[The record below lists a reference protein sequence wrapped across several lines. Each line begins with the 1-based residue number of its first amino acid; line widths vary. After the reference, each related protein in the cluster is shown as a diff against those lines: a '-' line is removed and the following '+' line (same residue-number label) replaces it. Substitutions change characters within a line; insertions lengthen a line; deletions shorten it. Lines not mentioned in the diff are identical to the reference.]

1 MVLYIRKEKSTVEI
15 PEMSY
20 KGIKR
25 IEIPYTDGDFSPENG
40 YGLSIFKKYMGRI
53 FSTHEKNAEK
63 VAYFWEYMRGEQD
76 IELKTRPYDKDAY
89 NNNKITENHAFR
101 QTQFKVGF
109 LTGDT
114 REYTHKSD
122 VKSDDLTYL
131 GRYFTDVDFFSKDKD
146 LKEWIYATGI
156 GVDYIA
162 PRTDIILQTN
172 RVAIDGS
179 PILRYATKADGY
191 NIETEAPF
199 EYDVLSPV
207 DNFVVYSSGRKKEPL
222 FCVSIVDQDVGKND
236 EIDLQKHITIETR
249 YAYFECE
256 CDNRYRNVSDV
267 VKLDLPD
274 KTLRYL
280 PMTEHSVNSSRIGLV
295 ELNRPLFNLVN
306 MLLSNIADM
315 VVQNSNVIFVFKGVQ
330 MDADEIR
337 DMIAAGAII
346 LPIVQGN
353 ASVQPDLTTLKVEI
367 PFDGLDQYYEQRISK
382 MYDIAGVPLA
392 SGQVTS
398 GGDTGDARRLGG
410 GWENAYTLI
419 NNDIRTLLRG
429 DYEILK
435 KILMICRTVPNCP
448 VNELYASQ
456 IDIKYN
462 INKNDNLLVKA
473 QSIRELYNSNMP
485 KKHILKA
492 AQLFNDID
500 TVADDWDRKD
510 EEIKAEENAAE
521 TTTADAN
528 GVIISQE

>member
-1 MVLYIRKEKSTVEI
+1 MNI
-15 PEMSY
+15 PKMPY

-25 IEIPYTDGDFSPENG
+25 IEIPYEASDFAPESG
-40 YGLSIFKKYMGRI
+40 YGLDILKKYMGRI
-53 FSTHEKNAEK
+53 FATHSDNAK
-63 VAYFWEYMRGEQD
+63 KIQYFWDYMKGDQD
-76 IELKTRPYDKDAY
+76 IDTKTRPYNKDEY

-101 QTQFKVGF
+101 QVQFKVGF

-156 GVDYIA
+156 GVDYVA
-162 PRTDIILQTN
+162 PRTDIILPTKN
-172 RVAIDGS
+172 VGIDGQ
-179 PILRYATKADGY
+179 PLLRYAGVEDGY

-199 EYDVLSPV
+199 EYEVLSPV
-207 DNFVVYSSGRKKEPL
+207 DNFVVYSSGKKKEPL
-222 FCVSIVDQDVGKND
+222 FSVSVIDQDVGTDSVDIKKL
-236 EIDLQKHITIETR
+236 ISIETQ
-249 YAYFECE
+249 YAYFECGS
-256 CDNRYRNVSDV
+256 DNNYRNIEDV
-267 VKLDLPD
+267 HKLDLPD
-274 KTLRYL
+274 KTLHYL
-280 PMTEHSVNSSRIGLV
+280 PITEHSVNSSRIGLV
-295 ELNRPLFNLVN
+295 ELNRSLFNLVN

-315 VVQNSNVIFVFKGVQ
+315 VVQNSNVIFVFKGVELQ
-330 MDADEIR
+330 AEEIR
-337 DMIAAGAII
+337 AMIAAGAII
-346 LPIVQGN
+346 LPAAQGGVS
-353 ASVQPDLTTLKVEI
+353 AQPDLTTLKVEI

-429 DYEILK
+429 DYTILK
-435 KILMICRTVPNCP
+435 KMLMICRTVPSCP

-521 TTTADAN
+521 TTTADDN